1 MGRKEPNTQRAI
13 LYRVGMMQVDIGGLD
28 DAGGGHWRLDEAVD
42 HDEDGCRRD
51 QMMRVG
57 TRMRVGTGAS
67 LVQAHD
73 MGKLSLQE
81 LITLAC
87 TLIIAG
93 SETTTSFLSTGIL
106 HLIQSP
112 GQFLT
117 IKQRPE
123 LVPNFVEELLMV
135 RHLLGSTLRMSNY
148 RVYEFHQ
155 EVSLFPRSTPPIVI
169 LASSCGRR
177 PREDGD
183 ANRDRILGPTFSQFA
198 PSCASASTGMASFT
212 IRRTVA
218 APR

>member
-123 LVPNFVEELLMV
+123 LVPNFVEELLRV
-135 RHLLGSTLRMSNY
+135 NAHGTALTRINTEDVELSGIRIPSGS
-148 RVYEFHQ
+148 
-155 EVSLFPRSTPPIVI
+155 VI
-169 LASSCGRR
+169 IPAV
-177 PREDGD
+177 DA
-183 ANRDRILGPTFSQFA
+183 ANRDPREFVRA
-198 PSCASASTGMASFT
+198 PPSRGWRCKS
-212 IRRTVA
+212 R
-218 APR
+218 